1 MAERYDGKG
10 RKLKT
15 GEYFDEK
22 TGRYKYR
29 YKDINGKLQT
39 IYSWTLTHNDKIP
52 SGKNQMSGESLRE
65 KEAQVQKDLLE
76 EIDSSGGNMSLY
88 SLMEMYIQTRWRD
101 VKAST
106 QAGYTTQLNFM
117 RENDF
122 GKRKINSITE
132 TDAIMWFD
140 ELHEKEGK
148 NYSSLC
154 TLRGIL
160 RPAYT
165 MAKKNR
171 WVRDNVFDFQM
182 LKKRY
187 GGSKTREAITRAEMK
202 HFLDFIRYDK
212 HFKIYF
218 DEIFILFHT
227 GLRISEFC
235 GLTIDDI
242 DFKGHTI
249 HIWKQLIRTMVDG
262 ESTMYIEDTT
272 KTTAGERYVPM
283 SDMVEQ
289 CFRRCIAKR
298 PTFDKEPSVKTLD
311 GKLEIS
317 GFIFFDKDAHITVA
331 QHWENHLR
339 WAVSKHN
346 RIYKEE
352 LPPISPHVCR
362 HTFCS
367 NMASSGMNPK
377 SLQYIMGHSD
387 FGITMNVYTH
397 IESGDT
403 TEEYRRLV
411 GSLNTKQ
418 YTIYDTDKREP
429 DYFVPQ
435 IDTVDDEEIDIE

>member
-29 YKDINGKLQT
+29 YKDTNGKLQT

-88 SLMEMYIQTRWRD
+88 TLMEMYIQTRWKD

-106 QAGYTTQLNFM
+106 QSGYTTQLNFM

-182 LKKRY
+182 MKKRY

>member
-15 GEYFDEK
+15 GEYWDEK

-39 IYSWTLTHNDKIP
+39 IYSWTLTHNDRVP
-52 SGKNQMSGESLRE
+52 AGKNQMSGESLRE
-65 KEAQVQKDLLE
+65 KEAQIQKDLLE

-148 NYSSLC
+148 NYSTLQ

-160 RPAYT
+160 RPAFA

-187 GGSKTREAITRAEMK
+187 GGTKTREAITRAEMK
-202 HFLDFIRYDK
+202 QFLDFVRYDK

-218 DEIFILFHT
+218 DEFFILFNT

-235 GLTIDDI
+235 GLTIEDL

-262 ESTMYIEDTT
+262 ECKMYVEDTT
-272 KTTAGERYVPM
+272 KTTSGERYVPM
-283 SDMVEQ
+283 SDQVEEA
-289 CFRRCIAKR
+289 FRRCIAKR
-298 PTFDKEPSVKTLD
+298 PTFSEEPYVDSLD
-311 GKLEIS
+311 GKTRIS
-317 GFIFFDKDAHITVA
+317 GFLFFDKDEHITVA

-339 WAVSKHN
+339 WAVAKHN
-346 RIYKEE
+346 RIYKDE
-352 LPPISPHVCR
+352 LPAISPHVCR

-377 SLQYIMGHSD
+377 TLQYIMGHSD

-397 IESGDT
+397 IQAGDT

-411 GSLNTKQ
+411 GSMNTKQ
-418 YTIYDTDKREP
+418 YTVYDTHTREA
-429 DYFVPQ
+429 DFFVPQ
-435 IDTVDDEEIDIE
+435 IDTEDDLERED